1 MLKSSVQ
8 AYSLFRRKIMAKE
21 TMEIMAYQGVDKVTD
36 IYGVFGWKLLSQKGI
51 YGLELTMYRE
61 TEQPHYEELVAA
73 QKLYEAKEKEA
84 RSLKKP
90 VKPDEPGLFDF
101 KGKKEYKQKLADFFH
116 AETVCETT
124 RSNLYKEM
132 KQIVEDCR
140 LKYFTE

>member
-8 AYSLFRRKIMAKE
+8 AYSLFRRNIMAKE

-36 IYGVFGWKLLSQKGI
+36 IYGVFGWKLLSQSGT
-51 YGLELTMYRE
+51 YGLKLTMYRD
-61 TEQPHYEELVAA
+61 TEHPHYDELNSA
-73 QKLYEAKEKEA
+73 QKLYESKEQEA
-84 RSLKKP
+84 LNLKKP

-116 AETVCETT
+116 AETVYETT